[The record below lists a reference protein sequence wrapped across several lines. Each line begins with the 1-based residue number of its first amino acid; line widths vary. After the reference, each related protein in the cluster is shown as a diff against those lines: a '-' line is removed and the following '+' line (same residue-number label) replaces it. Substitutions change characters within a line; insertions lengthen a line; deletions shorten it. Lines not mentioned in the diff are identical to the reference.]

1 MAIVPV
7 MLSVWGVSLVLMLA
21 VSLYAA
27 RLGRNEEAQIFLAES
42 SSHVKSEQDE
52 IAARVGKIRPLQRSL
67 IGLASLMTL
76 VVVVYFVINVFR
88 QF

>member
-52 IAARVGKIRPLQRSL
+52 IAARVGRIRPLQRSL